1 MQERHRDY
9 MTEKQEVTLE
19 ERISRV
25 EEIICKM
32 EEPEV
37 SLDTSFQLYQ
47 AGIEQLRKCNE
58 MLDTVEKKMQVLN
71 LNGELH
77 DF

>member
-1 MQERHRDY
+1 MA
-9 MTEKQEVTLE
+9 EKQEVTLE
-19 ERISRV
+19 EKLALI
-25 EEIICKM
+25 EEIIRKM

-47 AGIEQLRKCNE
+47 AGIQQLKDCNQ
-58 MLDTVEKKMQVLN
+58 MLDAVEKKMQILN
-71 LNGELH
+71 LNGELS

>member
-1 MQERHRDY
+1 MA
-9 MTEKQEVTLE
+9 EKQEVTLE
-19 ERISRV
+19 EKLARI
-25 EEIICKM
+25 EEIIHKM

-47 AGIEQLRKCNE
+47 AGIEQLKDCNQ
-58 MLDTVEKKMQVLN
+58 MLDAVEKKMQILN
-71 LNGELH
+71 LNGELS